1 VRARARSRAIRGRGR
16 GEEALPGVAVVRAAQ
31 RGDREALDRLA
42 GAYLPLVYNIV
53 GRALG
58 GHPDVDDLV
67 QETLL
72 RAVGRIGELR
82 DPERFRGWVVAIA
95 MHQVRDRW
103 RARQAVAQAQGP
115 GQGHEPHD
123 VIDPGSDFV
132 GVTILRLGLAG
143 QRQETAEATRWLE
156 DEERGL
162 LSLWWQEA
170 AGQLS
175 RAELAEAAGLS
186 PAHAG
191 VRVQRMKARLDTA
204 RRVVRALRARPRCP
218 ELAGMTAGWNG
229 VPSSL
234 WRKRLARHVREC
246 AGCEAH
252 ALGMAPAE
260 GLLAGLALVPLP
272 VGYVVATQLL
282 AGAGAGAGAS
292 AGAGATAGAGV
303 FGKLAGAFAA
313 KPALAAAT
321 GATVIAAGI
330 GAYTLTGPP
339 RGEEAGPPPPSLSQ
353 APPSPD
359 PTEVIV
365 GEAPPPTVQNHEPSP
380 AATPQGPVYGQTV
393 DVADALPPA
402 PGTPPGPLPERPE
415 GTPVTEIGGVWLPPN
430 HGPADGWLLT
440 HRDEHVV
447 LSGQGY
453 FLVRW
458 QIGWVKGPMTMP
470 TWTGLEGE
478 LFHVASGGGRRMDD
492 VVPGSPEG
500 YTLMGSPETGYTVL
514 PEGAQ
519 QMWQNEY
526 FYLDGTV
533 TLTNHQR
540 ADREHP
546 ADYGFVVS
554 AVTHEEV
561 VADIT
566 TVPHPDGGPVR
577 YGIVRD
583 TTGDDAAPVPQY
595 LTRARPEYPAFEV
608 AQLSDVLDG

>member
-1 VRARARSRAIRGRGR
+1 
-16 GEEALPGVAVVRAAQ
+16 VVRAAQ
-31 RGDREALDRLA
+31 RGDREALDRLVA
-42 GAYLPLVYNIV
+42 GYLPLVYNIV
-53 GRALG
+53 GRALD

-82 DPERFRGWVVAIA
+82 DPERFRGWLVAIA
-95 MHQVRDRW
+95 MHQIRDRW
-103 RARQAVAQAQGP
+103 RARQAVAQEA
-115 GQGHEPHD
+115 HEL
-123 VIDPGSDFV
+123 VDPGSDFV
-132 GVTILRLGLAG
+132 GVTILRLGLSG
-143 QRQETAEATRWLE
+143 QRRETAEATRWLE

-162 LSLWWQEA
+162 LSLWWQET

-175 RAELAEAAGLS
+175 RAELAAAAGLT

-218 ELAGMTAGWNG
+218 ELARVTNGWNG

-234 WRKRLARHVREC
+234 WRKRLARHVNACGR
-246 AGCEAH
+246 CEAH
-252 ALGMAPAE
+252 ASGMAPAE

-272 VGYVVATQLL
+272 IGYVVAAELL
-282 AGAGAGAGAS
+282 AAAGVGAGAGAGAGAATGAVAGAGAAG
-292 AGAGATAGAGV
+292 AGAGATTGAGV
-303 FGKLAGAFAA
+303 FGKLAGALAA

-330 GAYTLTGPP
+330 GAYTVTGPP
-339 RGEEAGPPPPSLSQ
+339 RGEEAKPPPPSMSQ
-353 APPSPD
+353 VAPEPVPTEDDEEAAPPAE
-359 PTEVIV
+359 TE
-365 GEAPPPTVQNHEPSP
+365 EPP
-380 AATPQGPVYGQTV
+380 ATPQGPVYGQTV

-402 PGTPPGPLPERPE
+402 PGTVPGPLPERPE
-415 GTPVTEIGGVWLPPN
+415 GTPVTETGGVWLEPN

-440 HRDEHVV
+440 HRGEHVV

-458 QIGWVKGPMTMP
+458 QIGTVKGPMTMP

-478 LFHVASGGGRRMDD
+478 LFHVASGGGRRLDETP
-492 VVPGSPEG
+492 PGNAEG
-500 YTLMGSPETGYTVL
+500 YSWMGNPDDGYTVL

-546 ADYGFVVS
+546 GDYSFVLW

-561 VADIT
+561 VADIS
-566 TVPHPDGGPVR
+566 TVPNPEAAVLR

-595 LTRARPEYPAFEV
+595 LTRARPADPVAAV
-608 AQLSDVLDG
+608 AQHSRLTS